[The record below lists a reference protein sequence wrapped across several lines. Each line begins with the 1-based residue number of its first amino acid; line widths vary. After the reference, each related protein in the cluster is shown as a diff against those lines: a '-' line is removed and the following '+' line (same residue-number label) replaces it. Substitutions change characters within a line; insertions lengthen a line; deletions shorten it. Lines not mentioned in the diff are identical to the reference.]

1 MWVCFACFSFKC
13 IKKKFKVKDPTG
25 KTVHLAN
32 HQLPVTVVQGSGGYH
47 SVAIDANTH
56 NLFEEIPSLGICG
69 DIVMAEASE
78 AAQPVPNFRV
88 LPQHTRA
95 TRALCGYFGPIGAR
109 KEEVCILLQSI
120 GVRDNGFD
128 ETIGGTRL
136 NINLLQKV
144 SDYFSG
150 SSTFRNEKVELDA
163 LTGEGDGVQ
172 LIKSIPTDENVH
184 TTARWTNLFIRPNSS
199 NASPVTTFGASYL
212 MGYQLQKDAIAG
224 NNANW
229 CCVEQI
235 AAANPW
241 NIPAAWIANR
251 NARRVLPPGLGIER
265 FVSISDSQRN
275 RTNAICSTCS
285 KHLDFGCAQISE
297 AGWRK
302 LGSDRRNAWKCSSCR
317 NHSPRPASS
326 PVPSASPVPYSFE
339 DIIVPTRRPPDA
351 LRGHQIY

>member
-1 MWVCFACFSFKC
+1 MTKGMLMYYSTAMLWSRLLD
-13 IKKKFKVKDPTG
+13 IKAKRGNTNLTFQELEFCKAVMLHEYNIPQPIYLFLKGIGEVKDPTG

-109 KEEVCILLQSI
+109 KEEVRILLQSI

-172 LIKSIPTDENVH
+172 LIKSIPTDENVD

-275 RTNAICSTCS
+275 RTNAIVRRMI
-285 KHLDFGCAQISE
+285 ISQ
-297 AGWRK
+297 R
-302 LGSDRRNAWKCSSCR
+302 
-317 NHSPRPASS
+317 
-326 PVPSASPVPYSFE
+326 
-339 DIIVPTRRPPDA
+339 
-351 LRGHQIY
+351 